1 MPRKKQPAV
10 KDKAL
15 EDLLSAILEAGGR
28 DGALDD
34 AAGPDGV
41 GKSGGADAPGVGEPE
56 PSGKGERPAPRPRR
70 SAAGARGRES
80 GKARAGARA
89 RRGEGGEGGKG
100 KEKDKDEEAQPVSM
114 RGRHAGMTA
123 ERRAGGSAASRTRV
137 PRRTGATADAA
148 PEPEPEHDRRA
159 VMQLPVLPLRDM
171 VIFPHMVTS
180 LFVGRQK
187 SIKAIE
193 SALAGER
200 VIFAVAQRDPEVED
214 VQPQDLYE
222 VGVELVIGRSLR
234 MPDGTISLLV
244 QGQRRARV
252 LRYLRVKPFIKV
264 EVEAF
269 EDPVEKAP
277 GTEALMRAVL
287 SLFEKV
293 VKLSRHLSEE
303 SYVAAMNISEPGWL
317 ADLIAST
324 LTLDLKGRQQL
335 LETADPVE
343 RLRVLS
349 LLLAKELDVLD
360 LENRIQ
366 SRVQSEVDRSQREF
380 YLREQMKAIA
390 HELGDYDPTIRE
402 ANDLRARIEAAG
414 MPEEVKAKAL
424 EELERMQAMPV
435 GMPEVG
441 VIRTY
446 IDWLIALPWTQQTPD
461 HLDIKAAA
469 KVLDANHYGLTKV
482 KERILEYMA
491 VRKLGHGKLRSPI
504 LCFVGPPGVGK
515 TSLGRSIAEALGRRF
530 VRVSLGG
537 IRDEAEIR
545 GHRRTYIGALP
556 GRIIQTMK
564 TAGTINPVFMM
575 DEIDKLGMDFRG
587 DPAAALL
594 EVLDP
599 EQNHAFSDHYLDV
612 PYNLSRVMF
621 IMTANL
627 LDPIPPALLDRME
640 VIELPGYIEDEKY
653 HIARQF
659 LVPRQIEEH
668 GLTPAYI
675 HFKDGAIRRLI
686 REYTHEA
693 GVRNLEREIGAICRK
708 VARRVAETVP
718 DDQDLSRGQ
727 DVTSVPQENHQAPV
741 PGESV
746 GGHED
751 GHEAQPDMVYPLS
764 SGEGVQNVAVAAD
777 GWAGDGASTAA
788 DDGDGDGGKDGH
800 TPVRQAPAVR
810 VRTRIINEKNL
821 EHYLGPPQ
829 FSYGMAEEQDEVG
842 VATGV
847 YWTPMGGDIISVE
860 VTVMEGKGN
869 LLLTGQLGDVMKESA
884 QAALSYARTRARQLG
899 IDPAR
904 FEKTDIHVHVP
915 AGAIPKDG
923 PSAGVTMA
931 TALVS
936 ALTGRKVRRD
946 VAMTGEITLRG
957 KVLPI
962 GGLKEKVLA
971 AHRAGISTFILPRKN
986 EKDLVEIPQKVR
998 RQLELRAV
1006 DDLDTVLSIA
1016 LRPAPTAGDALPRP
1030 QPEAEP
1036 DGIPAGNAPAGRL
1049 SLAHGQHCSGSGSG
1063 SGSEL

>member
-1 MPRKKQPAV
+1 MPRKKQ
-10 KDKAL
+10 
-15 EDLLSAILEAGGR
+15 SASK
-28 DGALDD
+28 D
-34 AAGPDGV
+34 AAFENLLNAPSTGNGWDQVAG
-41 GKSGGADAPGVGEPE
+41 DAGEPE
-56 PSGKGERPAPRPRR
+56 LDESPLASGFKDDGDVSGPSEQAARRRR
-70 SAAGARGRES
+70 SKATTRGGAQTLQDEQTPDES
-80 GKARAGARA
+80 DSQGVRDRPNRPTSRSGPRA
-89 RRGEGGEGGKG
+89 RTRKPE
-100 KEKDKDEEAQPVSM
+100 
-114 RGRHAGMTA
+114 A
-123 ERRAGGSAASRTRV
+123 ERAHSSRAIASM
-137 PRRTGATADAA
+137 P
-148 PEPEPEHDRRA
+148 
-159 VMQLPVLPLRDM
+159 LLPLRDM

-180 LFVGRQK
+180 LFVGRAK

-193 SALAGER
+193 SALSGDR
-200 VIFAVAQRDPEVED
+200 VVFAVAQRDPEVED
-214 VQPQDLYE
+214 VRPSDLYE
-222 VGVELVIGRSLR
+222 MGVELVIGRSLK

-244 QGQRRARV
+244 QGQRRAKVR
-252 LRYLRVKPFIKV
+252 RYLRTQPFLKV

-269 EDPVEKAP
+269 EDPVEKTP
-277 GTEALMRAVL
+277 DTEALMRAVL
-287 SLFEKV
+287 ALFEKV

-303 SYVAAMNISEPGWL
+303 SYVAAMNVDEPGWL
-317 ADLIAST
+317 ADLIASS
-324 LTLDLKGRQQL
+324 LSLDLESRQQL
-335 LETADPVE
+335 LETVDPVE

-349 LLLAKELDVLD
+349 LMLAKELDVLD

-402 ANDLRARIEAAG
+402 ANDLRARIEASG
-414 MPEEVKAKAL
+414 MPDEVRAKAL

-469 KVLDANHYGLTKV
+469 RVLDANHYGLSRV

-491 VRKLGHGKLRSPI
+491 VRKLAQGKMRSPI

-564 TAGTINPVFMM
+564 VAGTINPVFMM

-599 EQNHAFSDHYLDV
+599 EQNYAFSDHYLDV
-612 PYNLSRVMF
+612 PYNLSKVMF
-621 IMTANL
+621 ILTANL

-668 GLTPAYI
+668 GLTPAHI

-708 VARRVAETVP
+708 VARRVAEVMPETE
-718 DDQDLSRGQ
+718 DLQPAGRQPG
-727 DVTSVPQENHQAPV
+727 TNGTEEPV
-741 PGESV
+741 PTASGASS
-746 GGHED
+746 D
-751 GHEAQPDMVYPLS
+751 GAS
-764 SGEGVQNVAVAAD
+764 SGEQSAKPLAGYTEALEREAVVARSASVD
-777 GWAGDGASTAA
+777 AGDDQEGPSDMAPVTPQVGQETAGPA
-788 DDGDGDGGKDGH
+788 ANGDGKAGAGGGK
-800 TPVRQAPAVR
+800 PIRP
-810 VRTRIINEKNL
+810 RIIHEKNL
-821 EHYLGPPQ
+821 EQYLGPPRY
-829 FSYGMAEEQDEVG
+829 SYGMAEEQDEVG

-904 FEKTDIHVHVP
+904 FEKTDIHIHVP

-936 ALTGRKVRRD
+936 ALTGRRVRRD

-971 AHRAGISTFILPRKN
+971 AHRAGISTFILPREN

-998 RQLELRAV
+998 RQLQLHPV
-1006 DDLDTVLSIA
+1006 DDLDTVLRIA
-1016 LRPAPTAGDALPRP
+1016 LRPAPNVSEPLP
-1030 QPEAEP
+1030 EP
-1036 DGIPAGNAPAGRL
+1036 DTAPAGRM
-1049 SLAHGQHCSGSGSG
+1049 AAVRGHRAVTGVHPG
-1063 SGSEL
+1063 

>member
-1 MPRKKQPAV
+1 
-10 KDKAL
+10 
-15 EDLLSAILEAGGR
+15 
-28 DGALDD
+28 
-34 AAGPDGV
+34 
-41 GKSGGADAPGVGEPE
+41 
-56 PSGKGERPAPRPRR
+56 
-70 SAAGARGRES
+70 
-80 GKARAGARA
+80 
-89 RRGEGGEGGKG
+89 
-100 KEKDKDEEAQPVSM
+100 
-114 RGRHAGMTA
+114 
-123 ERRAGGSAASRTRV
+123 
-137 PRRTGATADAA
+137 
-148 PEPEPEHDRRA
+148 
-159 VMQLPVLPLRDM
+159 
-171 VIFPHMVTS
+171 MVTS

-193 SALAGER
+193 SALARER
-200 VIFAVAQRDPEVED
+200 LVFAVAQRDPEVED

-222 VGVELVIGRSLR
+222 MGVELVIGRSLR

-335 LETADPVE
+335 LETVDPVE

-612 PYNLSRVMF
+612 PYNLSKVLF

-668 GLTPAYI
+668 GLTPAHI
-675 HFKDGAIRRLI
+675 HFKDGALRRLI

-708 VARRVAETVP
+708 VARRVAEAVP
-718 DDQDLSRGQ
+718 DDPDQDLSRGQ
-727 DVTSVPQENHQAPV
+727 DVAP
-741 PGESV
+741 PADLP
-746 GGHED
+746 GGHGNE
-751 GHEAQPDMVYPLS
+751 HEAQPDPDMAYPLP
-764 SGEGVQNVAVAAD
+764 SGEGVQNVQAAAD
-777 GWAGDGASTAA
+777 GWAGGGADIDVDANA
-788 DDGDGDGGKDGH
+788 DADVGGSGKDGH
-800 TPVRQAPAVR
+800 TPAQQAAGVR

-884 QAALSYARTRARQLG
+884 QAALSYARTRARRLG

-904 FEKTDIHVHVP
+904 FEKTDIHIHVP

-1016 LRPAPTAGDALPRP
+1016 LRPAPDVGDALPRP

-1049 SLAHGQHCSGSGSG
+1049 PVTHGQHCSGS
-1063 SGSEL
+1063 EL